1 MKLRL
6 QNTERKNKMSHI
18 FSKEE
23 IFSQLR
29 ALGVPTDKPVTVHT
43 SLRAVGEVEGR
54 GEGFLDILIEY
65 VTADGGLLCIPTH
78 TWHRCGGNGQ
88 ITLDVRSD
96 DVCIG
101 TLPRIASTY
110 KNVHRTLN
118 PTHSLAIFGDDEKA
132 AAFASLDDSLVSSS
146 DPNGCLG
153 SFTGQNGYI
162 LLIGVGQEKNTF
174 LHVVEDMNSVSNRL
188 SNEPYPATVRLED
201 GSIIEKPLR
210 LIAPRGIGDVS
221 KKYPK
226 LEPAFR
232 LGGAIKYGKIGCAD
246 AQLCDAKMLAE
257 IFSGIIKKAG
267 GKELFSDD
275 TPLPEELYKP

>member
-1 MKLRL
+1 
-6 QNTERKNKMSHI
+6 MSHI

-23 IFSQLR
+23 IFGQLR
-29 ALGVPTDKPVTVHT
+29 SLGVPTDKPVAVHT
-43 SLRAVGEVEGR
+43 SLKAIGEVEGR
-54 GEGFLDILIEY
+54 GEGFLDMLIEY
-65 VTADGGLLCIPTH
+65 VTSNGGLLCIPTH

-88 ITLDVRSD
+88 ITLDVCSD

-101 TLPRIASTY
+101 TLPKIASTY

-118 PTHSLAIFGDDEKA
+118 PTHSLAVFGDDEKA
-132 AAFASLDDSLVSSS
+132 AEFAALDDSLRSSS

-153 SFTGQNGYI
+153 SFIVRNGCI

-174 LHVVEDMNSVSNRL
+174 LHVVEDMNNVSNRL
-188 SNEPYPATVRLED
+188 SPEPYPATVRLSD
-201 GSIIEKPLR
+201 GSIVEKPLK
-210 LIAPRGIGDVS
+210 LIAPREIGDVS

-232 LGGAIKYGKIGCAD
+232 LGGAVKYGKVGLAD
-246 AQLCDAKMLAE
+246 ARLCDAAKTAE

-267 GKELFSDD
+267 GKELFADD
-275 TPLPEELYKP
+275 AALPEELYKP